1 MELENPA
8 RKQPAESGQI
18 RNRDKRETPIRRS
31 VRRELLL
38 REAGAVAIETSGRA
52 TKEREGEKG
61 STWPGCS
68 VMSGECHVMLHVIPS
83 PVRTQGR

>member
-1 MELENPA
+1 MERENPA
-8 RKQPAESGQI
+8 RKQPTESGKI

-38 REAGAVAIETSGRA
+38 PRSRCFDNRDQWQSN
-52 TKEREGEKG
+52 ERKRGEKG

-68 VMSGECHVMLHVIPS
+68 VLSDDCHVSVFQGEY
-83 PVRTQGR
+83 RQGR